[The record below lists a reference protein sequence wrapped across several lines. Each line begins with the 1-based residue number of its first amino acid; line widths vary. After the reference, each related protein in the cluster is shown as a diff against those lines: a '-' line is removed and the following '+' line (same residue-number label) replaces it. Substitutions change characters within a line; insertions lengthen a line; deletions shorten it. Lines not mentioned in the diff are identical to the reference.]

1 MRRADKPSR
10 SARHAAMDLLA
21 RREHSCTELRRKL
34 AARDYPEDEVDAAVS
49 GLAAEGL
56 ASDARFAEAFV
67 AARVRRGQ
75 GPRRI
80 QRELDARGVDPQLGV
95 APLNRV
101 DWPEMVRAARVKKF
115 GPGRPDD
122 YKERARQARF
132 LEYRGFTGEQI
143 GRELN
148 ATDEPD

>member
-1 MRRADKPSR
+1 
-10 SARHAAMDLLA
+10 MDLLA

-34 AARDYPEDEVDAAVS
+34 AARDYPEDEIDEAVAR
-49 GLAAEGL
+49 LEAEGL

-80 QRELDARGVDPQLGV
+80 QRELDARGVDPQLG
-95 APLNRV
+95 AEPLGEV
-101 DWPEMVRAARVKKF
+101 DWPEQVRAARVRKF
-115 GPGRPDD
+115 GPERPADF
-122 YKERARQARF
+122 KERARQARF

-148 ATDEPD
+148 ATDEPY